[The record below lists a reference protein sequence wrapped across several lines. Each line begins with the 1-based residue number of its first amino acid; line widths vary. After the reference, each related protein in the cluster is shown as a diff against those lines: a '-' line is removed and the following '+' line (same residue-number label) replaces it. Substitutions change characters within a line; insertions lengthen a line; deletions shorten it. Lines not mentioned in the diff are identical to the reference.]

1 MENLLVVIVC
11 SDLTIGCLV
20 DVCGFGE
27 QAGSGVQLV
36 LLDHFR
42 SVGSFLE
49 IAEFWVVHFR
59 GIYIEFSV

>member
-36 LLDHFR
+36 CWINLEVL
-42 SVGSFLE
+42 SFGNCR
-49 IAEFWVVHFR
+49 FWVVHFR
-59 GIYIEFSV
+59 GIYALFPV

>member
-11 SDLTIGCLV
+11 SDSPKGLLKCIWLFVLV
-20 DVCGFGE
+20 DVGGFGE

-42 SVGSFLE
+42 SVEFLE
-49 IAEFWVVHFR
+49 IAGF
-59 GIYIEFSV
+59 G